1 MIQTPGFLY
10 TVMAF
15 ILVIGPLVFV
25 HELGHYLAGR
35 LFGVKADEFSI
46 GFGREIF
53 GITDKRG
60 TRWKFGWMPLGG
72 YVKFAGDMDASSK
85 PDPNWLALPAEERER
100 TFQAKPIWQRAI
112 IVAAGPVTNFLV
124 AIAILMGFALSF
136 GELRTPAV
144 VGSIQ
149 AGSPAQTAGLKPGDR
164 IVALGGRSV
173 DSFEDM
179 VRFVQIRPGQ
189 QVRVDFVRGTTPQAI
204 DLTVGTHIERDRFGN
219 EPKIGRLGIGRTAAT
234 LVPVS
239 VIEAPLIAIRQ
250 TGNILRM
257 MGDVIGQIISGSRS
271 VKELGGPLSIAK
283 VSGEQMALGTASF
296 VFLIALVSIN
306 LGFINLLP
314 VPVLDGGHLLFYAI
328 EAIRRRPLEAHVQEW
343 AFRGGLAAVLALMV
357 LVTFNDL
364 GSLGLWTQLGNRLAG
379 LIG

>member
-1 MIQTPGFLY
+1 MIQTPGFFY

-25 HELGHYLAGR
+25 HEFGHYLAGR
-35 LFGVKADEFSI
+35 VFGVKADEFSI
-46 GFGREIF
+46 GFGREVF
-53 GITDKRG
+53 GVTDKRG

-85 PDPNWLALPAEERER
+85 PDPDWLALPADERER

-112 IVAAGPVTNFLV
+112 IVAAGPVTNFVV

-144 VGSIQ
+144 VGTIQ
-149 AGSPAQTAGLKPGDR
+149 PNSPAQAAGLQPGDR

-179 VRFVQIRPGQ
+179 VRFIQIRPGQ
-189 QVRVDFVRGTTPQAI
+189 QVRVDFVRGTAPQAI
-204 DLTVGTHIERDRFGN
+204 DLTVGTHVERDRFGN

-234 LVPVS
+234 LVPVGLL
-239 VIEAPLIAIRQ
+239 EAPVVAIRQ
-250 TGNILRM
+250 TGSILRM
-257 MGDVIGQIISGSRS
+257 MGDVIGQIISGRRS

-328 EAIRRRPLEAHVQEW
+328 EAIRRRPLEPQVQEW

-364 GSLGLWTQLGNRLAG
+364 GSLGLWSHLGTQ
-379 LIG
+379 